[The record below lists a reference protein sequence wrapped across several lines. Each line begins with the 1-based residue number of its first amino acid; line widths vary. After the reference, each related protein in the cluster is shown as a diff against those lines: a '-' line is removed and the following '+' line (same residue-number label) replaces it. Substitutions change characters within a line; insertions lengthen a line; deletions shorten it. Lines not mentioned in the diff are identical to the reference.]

1 MHCRRSPARAMRKRP
16 ISQRALFAVNLT
28 ECRLVGAAGIKM
40 QINKPCCSIICLSHL
55 FSPV

>member
-1 MHCRRSPARAMRKRP
+1 MRKRP